1 MILRAGPQLQRPQ
14 WRQSSW
20 VTGLSQSDTR
30 NLLEQTQLG
39 ISGYDPEE
47 QGWMDGGRKCLLGMR
62 STRIAFMTVDMDL
75 TKKCSLKS
83 KQKIQ
88 QSYCSLPGQDMRG
101 VFMARGPG
109 FQKASGEIYP
119 AIELVDVY
127 QIFCHLGSVY
137 NLCFLSKP
145 SYF

>member
-1 MILRAGPQLQRPQ
+1 MYHLQPGTVILRAGPQLQRPQ

-47 QGWMDGGRKCLLGMR
+47 
-62 STRIAFMTVDMDL
+62 
-75 TKKCSLKS
+75 
-83 KQKIQ
+83 
-88 QSYCSLPGQDMRG
+88 PDMRG

-109 FQKASGEIYP
+109 FQKDQKEIYP

-137 NLCFLSKP
+137 HSCSSSKSSNILTQIILWNLC
-145 SYF
+145 

>member
-1 MILRAGPQLQRPQ
+1 MVCQNLNIIPTLYLSNVHFQPGTVILRAGPQLQRPQ

-30 NLLEQTQLG
+30 NLIEQTQLG

-47 QGWMDGGRKCLLGMR
+47 
-62 STRIAFMTVDMDL
+62 
-75 TKKCSLKS
+75 
-83 KQKIQ
+83 
-88 QSYCSLPGQDMRG
+88 QDMRG

-127 QIFCHLGSVY
+127 QIFCHLGSD
-137 NLCFLSKP
+137 NNSCFLSKP

>member
-1 MILRAGPQLQRPQ
+1 MVAPPQQDYVDALQPGTVILRAGPQLQRPQ

-47 QGWMDGGRKCLLGMR
+47 
-62 STRIAFMTVDMDL
+62 A
-75 TKKCSLKS
+75 
-83 KQKIQ
+83 
-88 QSYCSLPGQDMRG
+88 DMRG

-109 FQKASGEIYP
+109 FQKDQPSPYP

-127 QIFCHLGSVY
+127 QIFCHLESVLK
-137 NLCFLSKP
+137 LCFPLKFSLLRNLT
-145 SYF
+145 Y